1 MVDGI
6 SNPAGRLEQAWA
18 AARAARAN
26 SGASGAPD
34 VLREAHALQ
43 QEAVALARGAGD
55 PRIGSD
61 RRGQGTEAGLDDGS
75 SVVSADRGFGSSLAR
90 GAADIADQVRRTDEI
105 PAQLASGK
113 GESIAELAAQVK
125 SADLS
130 FRFALEVRNKLI
142 DAYREVMR
150 MSV

>member
-6 SNPAGRLEQAWA
+6 SNSAGRLEQAWA

-26 SGASGAPD
+26 AGSSGAD
-34 VLREAHALQ
+34 VLSEARALQ
-43 QEAVALARGAGD
+43 EEARHLSSAASDPRIAADGRGRGADTELAGGTRGAASGDVFSSTLARGA
-55 PRIGSD
+55 S
-61 RRGQGTEAGLDDGS
+61 
-75 SVVSADRGFGSSLAR
+75 
-90 GAADIADQVRRTDEI
+90 DIASQVRAVDDL
-105 PAQLASGK
+105 PAQVASGK
-113 GESIAELAAQVK
+113 VESIAELAAQVK

>member
-1 MVDGI
+1 MVEGI
-6 SNPAGRLEQAWA
+6 PNSAGRLEQAWA

-26 SGASGAPD
+26 AGSSSAD
-34 VLREAHALQ
+34 VLRDARALQ
-43 QEAVALARGAGD
+43 QEAQQLSRLAAD
-55 PRIGSD
+55 PRIASD
-61 RRGQGTEAGLDDGS
+61 GRGRGTDGELAGGTQRAGASDG
-75 SVVSADRGFGSSLAR
+75 FTSSLAR
-90 GAADIADQVRRTDEI
+90 SANEIAAQVREI
-105 PAQLASGK
+105 DDLPSKVSAG
-113 GESIAELAAQVK
+113 GVESIAELAAQVK